1 MLLSSVIIILREV
14 LEAAL
19 LFSIFIALS
28 KQLGFSLQWVGWS
41 VLFGLL
47 GAITYGFNIDVVS
60 EWYEGVGQEVSNAF
74 LQLGIYF
81 MLVVYMMILIRVI
94 NHQKISKSVL
104 TVIMIIVSSL
114 AITREGSEIILY
126 FFSVTRSDNHLIA
139 VLIGMTIGASI
150 GISIGLLF
158 YYLLTNLVPKWSF
171 IIGLVLM
178 ILVAAAMISQASL
191 LLIQADW
198 LPAQLPLWDTS
209 DWLSERSAAGQLL
222 YALIGYEATPTAIQA
237 GLYLCGLMLPVIL
250 ITGLQIKFNSQNKTQ
265 SKAVD

>member
-1 MLLSSVIIILREV
+1 MPV
-14 LEAAL
+14 L
-19 LFSIFIALS
+19 
-28 KQLGFSLQWVGWS
+28 
-41 VLFGLL
+41 
-47 GAITYGFNIDVVS
+47 
-60 EWYEGVGQEVSNAF
+60 
-74 LQLGIYF
+74 
-81 MLVVYMMILIRVI
+81 M
-94 NHQKISKSVL
+94 
-104 TVIMIIVSSL
+104 
-114 AITREGSEIILY
+114 
-126 FFSVTRSDNHLIA
+126 
-139 VLIGMTIGASI
+139 GMTIGASI

-209 DWLSERSAAGQLL
+209 DWLSERSATGQLL

-250 ITGLQIKFNSQNKTQ
+250 ITGLHLKYHSQNKAQ
-265 SKAVD
+265 SHKHKHCKIEKLN